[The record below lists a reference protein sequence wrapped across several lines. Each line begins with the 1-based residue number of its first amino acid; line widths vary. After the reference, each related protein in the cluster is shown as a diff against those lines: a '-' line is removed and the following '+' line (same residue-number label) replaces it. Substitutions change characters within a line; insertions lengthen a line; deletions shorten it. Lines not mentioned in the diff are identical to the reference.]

1 METPSPFSFHLL
13 PLSPHPLQR
22 IIQRTQKSCLWL
34 CDFQVATPCSSLQL
48 KSLKELN
55 CSHLMSFYDSY
66 STKVS
71 EAKSQDREERGSV
84 LNLDPWDCPL
94 PTRTFSQ
101 CPRLHLPGVPSPL
114 LQPCLP
120 QAPTEAPSYILRPLS
135 DASIQQAYL
144 LKEGMLSQRGVKMI
158 RDVMNEDAGYY
169 KSLPESLRMDMI
181 FTSNE

>member
-22 IIQRTQKSCLWL
+22 IIQRTQKSLLWL
-34 CDFQVATPCSSLQL
+34 YDFQVATPCSSLQL

-71 EAKSQDREERGSV
+71 EAKAQDRDERGSV

-94 PTRTFSQ
+94 P
-101 CPRLHLPGVPSPL
+101 PGPSPNAQGL
-114 LQPCLP
+114 TSLESPHPCFNLAYP
-120 QAPTEAPSYILRPLS
+120 RPLLRPLPTYC
-135 DASIQQAYL
+135 AL
-144 LKEGMLSQRGVKMI
+144 CLMLPSSR
-158 RDVMNEDAGYY
+158 
-169 KSLPESLRMDMI
+169 L
-181 FTSNE
+181 TC